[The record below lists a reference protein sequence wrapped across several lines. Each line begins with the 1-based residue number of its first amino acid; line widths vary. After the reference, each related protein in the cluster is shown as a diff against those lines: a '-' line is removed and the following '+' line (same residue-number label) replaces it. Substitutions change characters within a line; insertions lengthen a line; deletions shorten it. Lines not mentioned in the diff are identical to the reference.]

1 MNEKGFMYPISLCIF
16 LLVSLFLTIEFNQ
29 YVSEKG
35 IVSSVNQQ
43 EKRQYLFLL
52 TSKRISDE
60 MAGGVIPI
68 DGMATYTNAKVT
80 YTVKQISNQYV
91 EVTYFMTQG
100 TLSVKAIAQYEVGS
114 GKLVRWMLPV

>member
-52 TSKRISDE
+52 TSKGISDE